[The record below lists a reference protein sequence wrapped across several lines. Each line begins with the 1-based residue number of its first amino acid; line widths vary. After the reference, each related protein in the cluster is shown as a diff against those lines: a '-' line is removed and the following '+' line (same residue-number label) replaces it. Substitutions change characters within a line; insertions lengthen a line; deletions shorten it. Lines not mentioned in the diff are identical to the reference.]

1 MLFKLGKYLFLHF
14 ESLSFLRLVNY
25 ISFRSIMAALTAT
38 IFLFCFSRP
47 FIIFMHRRSFLDQV
61 RETGIS
67 SAFDKKG
74 TPTMGGILIIGAI
87 ITSLLLWGDWS
98 NRFLVFVMIS
108 LVGFGLIGFW
118 DDVVKSRHRSGDKGI
133 SESLKFF
140 LEGIVALAFAIAYL
154 SPLSPLPSS
163 MSSLLYVPFIK
174 HPIADLGYL
183 YIPFIVFFIILVA
196 NAVNITDGLDGLA
209 ITPSIF
215 VMAVLGVF
223 AYVEGNVIY
232 SAYLN
237 YPYLRGAGELTVFGA
252 AFVGAGLGFLWYNS
266 YPAQIFMGD
275 TGSLAIGG
283 TLASICVLLKQEMLF
298 PILGGLFLAEA
309 FTSQIQDKIGVRWLG
324 RRIFYRAPLHHDLQ
338 YQGIAET
345 KVVIRLWIVSGILA
359 LIALATIKLR

>member
-183 YIPFIVFFIILVA
+183 YIPFIVF
-196 NAVNITDGLDGLA
+196 
-209 ITPSIF
+209 
-215 VMAVLGVF
+215 
-223 AYVEGNVIY
+223 
-232 SAYLN
+232 
-237 YPYLRGAGELTVFGA
+237 
-252 AFVGAGLGFLWYNS
+252 
-266 YPAQIFMGD
+266 
-275 TGSLAIGG
+275 SL
-283 TLASICVLLKQEMLF
+283 SWWQM
-298 PILGGLFLAEA
+298 
-309 FTSQIQDKIGVRWLG
+309 R
-324 RRIFYRAPLHHDLQ
+324 
-338 YQGIAET
+338 
-345 KVVIRLWIVSGILA
+345 
-359 LIALATIKLR
+359 